1 MHRGERR
8 AKRPNVV
15 WSVFVFLVTSAVA
28 GALAAGLALPFAGL
42 AGVSAAKAHETVQYL
57 PQDLETAPLAQKTI
71 IQDTDGHTIAT
82 LYQQNRTPVTLKQI
96 SPMMLKAIVAIED
109 DRFYEHGALD
119 LKGTLRALLRNQSS
133 GGVQQGGSSIT
144 QQYVK
149 LSLINKAR
157 TPEEVKEATA
167 ETYERKIAELRY
179 AIAVEKELSKSEILN
194 RYLNLAFFGDRSYG
208 VDAAA
213 QHYFGVHASKL
224 TLPQAAM
231 LAGLV
236 KNPTGY
242 DPIDN
247 PKRAKAR
254 RDVVLRRMQELN
266 VITAKQAQAA
276 LKTPVLDPAK
286 VKVIPSGCANSRY
299 PFYCEY
305 VVSKLKSNNAF
316 GKTQEERENY
326 IETAGLVIR
335 TSLDQKTQAAAE
347 ASIKKHSKA
356 TDDVVA
362 AVTLVEPG
370 TGLVKAMAQSRPY
383 GAKKGQTAYNYNVE
397 KSYPGGFGGFQNG
410 STMKAFTIAA
420 AIAKGVPTT
429 YRIRSPQTIDLS
441 GKTFETCKGPTS
453 DDNYVPKNSTRTI
466 LDPSMV
472 DAARA
477 STNTYFLQLSQQIGL
492 CPIAT
497 IANQLGMYD
506 AQELK
511 PLKQVV
517 SYTLG
522 AAGLVTPV
530 MLSNAYATF
539 AARGMYCSPVV
550 IVSVKS
556 LKTGKTIPT
565 PGPKCHRVLSPGVAD
580 GVNYVLQQVMA
591 KGGTGGKLKFGKS
604 DLAGKTGTIDDNKA
618 VWFAGYSTRLAAA
631 AVVADADPPAEDMIN
646 QTFNGKTLKDASGS
660 GTAGPIWESAMQLAL
675 QGQPSTKF
683 VKADDKIIRGNVK
696 DLPYLKGMT
705 PADAAAKLISMG
717 FKAQMDHGDRV
728 DSDAPNGT
736 VAWTNPRQED
746 GAPAGATVLL
756 YISNGSKAK
765 PTTPPPVTPP
775 PVTPPVIPPPA
786 TVKPPPNVPTC
797 PPWDPKFP
805 KCKRG

>member
-15 WSVFVFLVTSAVA
+15 WSVFVFLVASAVA
-28 GALAAGLALPFAGL
+28 GALCAGLALPFAGL
-42 AGVSAAKAHETVQYL
+42 VGVTTAKAHDSVQYL
-57 PQDLETAPLAQKTI
+57 PQDLETAPLAQKSV
-71 IQDTDGHTIAT
+71 IQDSKGHTIAT

-96 SPMMLKAIVAIED
+96 SPIMLKAIVAIED

-119 LKGTLRALLRNQSS
+119 FKGTLRALLRNQSS

-149 LSLINKAR
+149 QTLINKAR
-157 TPEEVKEATA
+157 TPEEVKQATA

-179 AIAVEKELSKSEILN
+179 AIAVEKEMSKGAILN
-194 RYLNLAFFGDRSYG
+194 GYLNLAFFGDRSYG
-208 VDAAA
+208 VEAAA
-213 QHYFGVHASKL
+213 MHYFGVHAAKL
-224 TLPQAAM
+224 NLPQAAM
-231 LAGLV
+231 LAGIV

-266 VITAKQAQAA
+266 VITAKQAQDAI
-276 LKTPVLDPAK
+276 KTPVIDPAK
-286 VKVIPSGCANSRY
+286 VRVIPSGCANSKY
-299 PFYCEY
+299 PFFCEY
-305 VVSKLKSNNAF
+305 VVAKLKENNAF
-316 GKTQEERENY
+316 GKTPDERENY
-326 IETAGLVIR
+326 IETSGLVIR
-335 TSLDQKTQAAAE
+335 TSLDQDMQAAA
-347 ASIKKHSKA
+347 ATAVAQHSKP
-356 TDDVVA
+356 TDDVIG
-362 AVTLVEPG
+362 AVTLVEPN
-370 TGLVKAMAQSRPY
+370 TGLVRAMAQSRPY

-397 KSYPGGFGGFQNG
+397 KSYAGGFGGFQNG

-420 AIAKGVPTT
+420 AIARGVPTT

-441 GKTFETCKGPTS
+441 GKPFSTCNGPTS
-453 DDNYVPKNSTRTI
+453 ADNYVPKNSTKTV

-477 STNTYFLQLSQQIGL
+477 STNTYFLQLSEQIGI

-497 IANQLGMYD
+497 IAGQLGMYD
-506 AQELK
+506 AQQLK

-522 AAGLVTPV
+522 AAGLVTPM

-550 IVSVKS
+550 IQSITS
-556 LKTGKTIPT
+556 LKTGKSIPT
-565 PGPKCHRVLSPGVAD
+565 PGPNCHRVLSPGVAD

-591 KGGTGGKLKFGKS
+591 KGGTGAKLKFGDS
-604 DLAGKTGTIDDNKA
+604 DLAGKTGTTDENKA
-618 VWFAGYSTRLAAA
+618 VWFAGYSSQLAGA
-631 AVVADADPPAEDMIN
+631 AVVADADPPAENMIG
-646 QTFNGKTLKDASGS
+646 QTFNGKKLRDASGS
-660 GTAGPIWESAMQLAL
+660 GTAGPIWETAMQLAL
-675 QGQPSTKF
+675 QGKPSTKF

-705 PADAAAKLISMG
+705 PADAAAKLLSLG
-717 FKAQMDHGDRV
+717 FQVRMDHGPQV
-728 DSDAPNGT
+728 DSDAPAGT

-746 GAPAGATVLL
+746 GAPAGSVVVLF
-756 YISNGSKAK
+756 ISNGSKAQ
-765 PTTPPPVTPP
+765 PPTPPI
-775 PVTPPVIPPPA
+775 TPPVIPPP
-786 TVKPPPNVPTC
+786 TIKPPPNTPTS
-797 PPWDPKFP
+797 PPRDPRFP
-805 KCKRG
+805 KCRGR

>member
-15 WSVFVFLVTSAVA
+15 WSVFVFLVASAVA
-28 GALAAGLALPFAGL
+28 GALTAGLALPFAGL
-42 AGVSAAKAHETVQYL
+42 IGVTTAKAHDSVQYL
-57 PQDLETAPLAQKTI
+57 PQDLETAPLAQKSI
-71 IQDTDGHTIAT
+71 IQDAEGRVIAT

-96 SPMMLKAIVAIED
+96 SPIMLKAIVAIED

-119 LKGTLRALLRNQSS
+119 FKGTLRALLRNQSS

-149 LSLINKAR
+149 QTLINKAR
-157 TPEEVKEATA
+157 TPEEVKQATA
-167 ETYERKIAELRY
+167 ETYERKVAELRY
-179 AIAVEKELSKSEILN
+179 AIAVEKQMTKGQILN
-194 RYLNLAFFGDRSYG
+194 GYLNLAFFGDRSYG
-208 VDAAA
+208 VEAAA
-213 QHYFGVHASKL
+213 MHYFGVHAAKL

-231 LAGLV
+231 LAGIV

-266 VITAKQAQAA
+266 VITAKQAQDA

-286 VKVIPSGCANSRY
+286 VRVVPSGCANSKY
-299 PFYCEY
+299 PFFCEY
-305 VVSKLKSNNAF
+305 VVAKLKENNAF
-316 GKTQEERENY
+316 GKTKEERENY
-326 IETAGLVIR
+326 IETSGLVIK
-335 TSLDQKTQAAAE
+335 TSLDQKAQKAAE
-347 ASIKKHSKA
+347 TSIAQHAKA
-356 TDDVVA
+356 TDDVIG
-362 AVTLVEPG
+362 AVTMVEPG

-383 GAKKGQTAYNYNVE
+383 GSKKGQTAYNYNVE

-420 AIAKGVPTT
+420 AIARGVPTT

-441 GKTFETCKGPTS
+441 GKNFETCNGPTS
-453 DDNYVPKNSTRTI
+453 ADNYTPKNSTKTV

-522 AAGLVTPV
+522 SAGLVTPM

-539 AARGMYCSPVV
+539 AARGMYCSPQV
-550 IVSVKS
+550 ITSVMS
-556 LKTGKTIPT
+556 LKTNKPIPT
-565 PGPKCHRVLSPGVAD
+565 PGPNCHRVLSPGVAD

-591 KGGTGGKLKFGKS
+591 KGGTGAKLKFGNS
-604 DLAGKTGTIDDNKA
+604 DLAGKTGTIQNNVA

-631 AVVADADPPAEDMIN
+631 SVVADADPKIENMIG
-646 QTFNGKTLKDASGS
+646 QTLNGKRLDDASGS
-660 GTAGPIWESAMQLAL
+660 GTAGPIWETAMQLAL
-675 QGQPSTKF
+675 QGLPSTKF

-705 PADAAAKLISMG
+705 PADAAAKLLSMG
-717 FKAQMDHGDRV
+717 FKAQMDHGARV

-746 GAPAGATVLL
+746 GAPAGATVTLF
-756 YISNGSKAK
+756 ISNGSKAQ
-765 PTTPPPVTPP
+765 PTTPPSTPVTP
-775 PVTPPVIPPPA
+775 PVTPPVPPP
-786 TVKPPPNVPTC
+786 TIKPPPNVPTC
-797 PPWDPKFP
+797 FPGSPQWP
-805 KCKRG
+805 KCKHG